1 MTYVGGMNY
10 AKYRLEACRVKTS
23 GKQTTRP
30 PTLCV
35 QDELARDATASTTSS
50 RRSSAYRAVEEAA
63 DARTAMLQPE
73 AEAQRALTRLADT
86 RAECNEQHKVL
97 TAELEALQDSVKGS
111 LRSVTQQTTV
121 QAAKVD
127 AMGYRLE
134 EMKDLFLQRELCV
147 EARLAELSDQIR
159 TQSGAVSHTRTPEV
173 DQTEVAEPIESTSKM
188 VPMRT
193 PNPSITLKTSPKTQP
208 KVVIPPPINKTA
220 TKVHVCTLNPLSDA
234 PMPPMTSLTR
244 TRVQGVDPMPITSS
258 TFDLTDTRATAG
270 SRTSS
275 TEDEAYATAMMRTA
289 GTNSLFLT
297 ASEGMLTGKPCASS
311 TRRNDTAND
320 ELSVQATR
328 GSQDNSPAPSEGE
341 EVISP
346 EQLLFTV
353 AISKA
358 MSKELAPLLAGR
370 DQTQAKP
377 SVYRGSKAG
386 SIDGWILAMR
396 RYLQRT
402 QAKATPDDKAW
413 SIIGH
418 LEGEARN
425 YIINKAESEM
435 DTPEKIFDSLAI
447 RFGTGGNRMQVR
459 QAFTTRQQSDRED

>member
-1 MTYVGGMNY
+1 MTV
-10 AKYRLEACRVKTS
+10 R
-23 GKQTTRP
+23 TT
-30 PTLCV
+30 
-35 QDELARDATASTTSS
+35 STTSS

-63 DARTAMLQPE
+63 AARTAMLQAE
-73 AEAQRALTRLADT
+73 AEAQRALARLADT
-86 RAECNEQHKVL
+86 RAECNEQHKVM

-111 LRSVTQQTTV
+111 LRSATQQTTV

-127 AMGYRLE
+127 AIGYGLE
-134 EMKDLFLQRELCV
+134 EMKDLFLQRELRV

-173 DQTEVAEPIESTSKM
+173 EQTEVAEPIESTSKM

-193 PNPSITLKTSPKTQP
+193 PNPSKTLKTSPKTQP
-208 KVVIPPPINKTA
+208 KVIKPPPINNRA
-220 TKVHVCTLNPLSDA
+220 TKVHVCTPNPLSDA
-234 PMPPMTSLTR
+234 PMPPVTSLTR
-244 TRVQGVDPMPITSS
+244 TRDQGVDPMPITSS

-275 TEDEAYATAMMRTA
+275 TEDEAYATARMRTA

-311 TRRNDTAND
+311 TRQKDHANG

-346 EQLLFTV
+346 EQLRFTA

-358 MSKELAPLLAGR
+358 MSKKLAPLLAGR

-377 SVYRGSKAG
+377 SVYRGSKEG
-386 SIDGWILAMR
+386 SIDGWILVMR
-396 RYLQRT
+396 VIYSVRKPRQLLT
-402 QAKATPDDKAW
+402 
-413 SIIGH
+413 
-418 LEGEARN
+418 
-425 YIINKAESEM
+425 INPGALS
-435 DTPEKIFDSLAI
+435 DTWKMKLAI
-447 RFGTGGNRMQVR
+447 TSSKKPSPKGI
-459 QAFTTRQQSDRED
+459 SPKKYSSC